1 VLLRFFAYVL
11 AGIPAAIG
19 VGFVARFAYVTSDT
33 PIDGASSAFLFGM
46 IAVGAYAGPAVAIAV
61 GSNGRKVASGALWV
75 LACLAMLTN
84 WSQTLGAV
92 AHRGAGTEAEAAK
105 LADTVKDD
113 RGRLARIERERAAM
127 TFVATDAEAVK
138 AAQTAVLAAERT
150 RIAECGNGDPRQRGN
165 NCRLRETQEADA
177 RQAET
182 AAVRNKAL
190 TVQAAKLDSEAAGIR
205 ARLAKAPA
213 VKEGNALGEAL
224 GRLLPLSA
232 ATAATAQQGLISAI
246 VELLIAAA
254 LALPELLTSRAHPK
268 LEAGAS
274 SQEAEPAPRAPANKR
289 VPAIGG
295 VKLTGAQPA
304 TADNAAVARFMLA
317 CLPRSN
323 GQEVEAR
330 VIYAR
335 FCRWCSEMQP
345 ALTPLE
351 PQAFAAAFKSW
362 CERGNIR
369 VRRDG
374 GKLYC
379 VGVRLVA

>member
-1 VLLRFFAYVL
+1 VLLRCLAYVL

-19 VGFVARFAYVTSDT
+19 IGFVARFAYVTSDT

-61 GSNGRKVASGALWV
+61 GSNGRKTAAAVLW
-75 LACLAMLTN
+75 LLTILAMATN

-113 RGRLARIERERAAM
+113 RARLARIEREREAM

-138 AAQTAVLAAERT
+138 AAQAAVLAAERT
-150 RIAECGNGDPRQRGN
+150 RIAECGNGDPRQRGK
-165 NCRLRETQEADA
+165 NCRQREGEEGEA
-177 RQAET
+177 RKAET
-182 AAVRNKAL
+182 ATLANKAL
-190 TVQAAKLDSEAAGIR
+190 TDQASKLDTEAATIR
-205 ARLAKAPA
+205 ARLAQTPA

-254 LALPELLTSRAHPK
+254 LALPELLRSRHHANRADERTTKRKP
-268 LEAGAS
+268 AGTGKPTPS
-274 SQEAEPAPRAPANKR
+274 
-289 VPAIGG
+289 IGG
-295 VKLTGAQPA
+295 VSLNGAKPA
-304 TADNAAVARFMLA
+304 SADSAAVARFMLA
-317 CLPRSN
+317 CLPREK

-335 FCRWCSEMQP
+335 FCRWCSELQP

-351 PQAFAAAFKSW
+351 PQAFAAAFKGW
-362 CERGNIR
+362 CERGNIP
-369 VRRDG
+369 VRRAG